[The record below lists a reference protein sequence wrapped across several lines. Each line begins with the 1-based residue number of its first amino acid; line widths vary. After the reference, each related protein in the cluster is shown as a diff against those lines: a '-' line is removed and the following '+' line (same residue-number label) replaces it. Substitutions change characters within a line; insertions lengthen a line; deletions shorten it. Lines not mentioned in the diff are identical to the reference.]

1 LPEVRLAGYGR
12 EAQVR
17 RPPAEDKRVAMDD
30 LLTAEQAAAILQLSP
45 KTIKDWLR
53 AGKLTGCKIG
63 RLWRVKPADLEA
75 FIQASRR
82 WHGGEAQADPRKD
95 R

>member
-1 LPEVRLAGYGR
+1 
-12 EAQVR
+12 
-17 RPPAEDKRVAMDD
+17 MDE

-53 AGKLTGCKIG
+53 AGKLPGCKIG
-63 RLWRVKPADLEA
+63 RLWRVKPEDLEA
-75 FIQASRR
+75 FIQASHR
-82 WHGGEAQADPRKD
+82 WHGREEPADPRND